1 MRGRGKGEPVTR
13 LSSRSSGGP
22 LIYVVG
28 LMWRDLR
35 NEAFI
40 LTEPRCPWDVQ
51 PSDFVD
57 ARVARRGGLT
67 GNNRCDYR
75 SALPWS

>member
-1 MRGRGKGEPVTR
+1 MGDPVSR
-13 LSSRSSGGP
+13 LSRRSSGGP
-22 LIYVVG
+22 QIYGLG

-40 LTEPRCPWDVQ
+40 LTEPRFPCGVP
-51 PSDFVD
+51 PLDFVD
-57 ARVARRGGLT
+57 VRVARRGGLT
-67 GNNRCDYR
+67 RNNKCDYR

>member
-1 MRGRGKGEPVTR
+1 MGDLVSR
-13 LSSRSSGGP
+13 LSGWSSGGP
-22 LIYVVG
+22 LIYGVG

-40 LTEPRCPWDVQ
+40 LTEPRCPCGVQ
-51 PSDFVD
+51 PPDFVD
-57 ARVARRGGLT
+57 APVARRGGLT